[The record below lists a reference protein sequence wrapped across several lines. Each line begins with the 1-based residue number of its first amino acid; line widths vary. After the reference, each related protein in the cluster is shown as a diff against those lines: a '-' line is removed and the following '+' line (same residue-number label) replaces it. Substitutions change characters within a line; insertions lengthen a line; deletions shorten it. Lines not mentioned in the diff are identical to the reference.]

1 MDNPA
6 IFDFL
11 NATLSDGKAA
21 VLVTVI
27 SVTGSSMRNPG
38 AHMAV
43 SEDGQYVGSLS
54 GGCIER
60 SVVSEALDSLK
71 DKRPRVVRFGEGSP
85 YLDIRLPCGGGLDV
99 HFMPFN
105 DTKLAQHCKNAI
117 VARKPF
123 SISLL
128 ITQKDTHLSG
138 EAKKLGLTIL
148 DDSISVSHEPNPKVL
163 LIGHGAAMTSMARLS
178 RQIQFD
184 VEALTSD
191 QSLMISLSDE
201 RFNVHLLKTPDQ
213 VTDIDSDPWTAIV
226 FLFHDHDWEGALM
239 AHALSQPHF
248 YFGAMGGRIAHDA
261 RQKELQS
268 RGVDAEVI
276 RSIRAPIGLFHS
288 SRDPDSLA
296 LSTLAEITKA
306 FHQR

>member
-1 MDNPA
+1 
-6 IFDFL
+6 
-11 NATLSDGKAA
+11 
-21 VLVTVI
+21 
-27 SVTGSSMRNPG
+27 MRNPG

-71 DKRPRVVRFGEGSP
+71 EGRPRVVRFGEGSP

-105 DTKLAQHCKNAI
+105 DATLAQHCKNAI
-117 VARKPF
+117 AAREPF
-123 SISLL
+123 SISLPVA
-128 ITQKDTHLSG
+128 DEDVPLSR
-138 EAKKLGLTIL
+138 EAKRLGLRALNDGIL
-148 DDSISVSHEPNPKVL
+148 VSHDPNPKVL

-178 RQIQFD
+178 RQMQFD
-184 VEALTSD
+184 VKALTSD
-191 QSLMISLSDE
+191 QPLMAGLLDE
-201 RFNVHLLKTPDQ
+201 RFDAHLLKTPDQ
-213 VTDIDSDPWTAIV
+213 VTDINSDPWTAIV

-248 YFGAMGGRIAHDA
+248 YFGAMGGRLAHDT

-268 RGVDAEVI
+268 RGVDADAI
-276 RSIRAPIGLFHS
+276 QSIRAPIGLFHS

-306 FHQR
+306 FHER

>member
-1 MDNPA
+1 
-6 IFDFL
+6 
-11 NATLSDGKAA
+11 
-21 VLVTVI
+21 
-27 SVTGSSMRNPG
+27 
-38 AHMAV
+38 MAV
-43 SEDGQYVGSLS
+43 ADDGQYVGSLS

-71 DKRPRVVRFGEGSP
+71 EGRPRIVRFGEGSP

-105 DTKLAQHCKNAI
+105 DAKLAQHCKNAI
-117 VARKPF
+117 AARKPF
-123 SISLL
+123 SISLP
-128 ITQKDTHLSG
+128 IADEDVHLSG
-138 EAKKLGLTIL
+138 EAKKLGLKVLNDGIL
-148 DDSISVSHEPNPKVL
+148 VSHEPNPKVL

-178 RQIQFD
+178 RQMQFD
-184 VEALTSD
+184 VDVLTSD
-191 QSLMISLSDE
+191 QPLMASLLDE
-201 RFNVHLLKTPDQ
+201 QFNAHLLKTPDQ
-213 VTDIDSDPWTAIV
+213 VADIDSDPWTAIV

-268 RGVDAEVI
+268 RGVDVAALQ
-276 RSIRAPIGLFHS
+276 SIRAPIGLFHS

-296 LSTLAEITKA
+296 LSTLAEITKT

>member
-1 MDNPA
+1 
-6 IFDFL
+6 
-11 NATLSDGKAA
+11 
-21 VLVTVI
+21 
-27 SVTGSSMRNPG
+27 MRNPG

-71 DKRPRVVRFGEGSP
+71 EGQPRVVRFGEGSP

-99 HFMPFN
+99 QFMPFY
-105 DTKLAQHCKNAI
+105 DAKLAQDCKNAI
-117 VARKPF
+117 AAREPF
-123 SISLL
+123 SISLPVV
-128 ITQKDTHLSG
+128 DEDVHLSG
-138 EAKKLGLTIL
+138 EAKRLGLRAVNDGIL
-148 DDSISVSHEPNPKVL
+148 VSHDPNPKVL

-178 RQIQFD
+178 RQMQFD
-184 VEALTSD
+184 VKALTSD
-191 QSLMISLSDE
+191 QPLMASLSDE
-201 RFNVHLLKTPDQ
+201 RFDAHLLKTPDQ
-213 VTDIDSDPWTAIV
+213 VADIDSDPWTAIV

-239 AHALSQPHF
+239 THALSQPHF

-268 RGVDAEVI
+268 RGVDVATLQ
-276 RSIRAPIGLFHS
+276 SIRAPIGLFHS

-306 FHQR
+306 FHER